1 MICVPFYPDIA
12 FGEAPFLVT
21 GASSGIGAAVASRL
35 NSFGARVIAS
45 GRDAAKLEDM
55 RERAAFPDLFYLEP
69 KNLLDDLANL
79 DRWVAGLAARYGK
92 LGGLAFAAGMTETR
106 PFSQYDYASA
116 AKMFD
121 LLFHA
126 PILVAK
132 GAAQRK
138 NCAPQNMAIL
148 FIAAAAAV
156 SPNKGQMVYA
166 AAKAALVRAAHCMAK
181 ELASRHVRVNCIS
194 PGLVKTPMLDATV
207 ELLGES
213 FVTKE
218 EVLYPLGLGEP
229 EDVANMAVFLLSP
242 AARWITAQNIIVD
255 GGRLA

>member
-1 MICVPFYPDIA
+1 MPFYPDVE
-12 FGEAPFLVT
+12 FGEAPILVT
-21 GASSGIGAAVASRL
+21 GASSGIGAAIALRL

-45 GRDAAKLEDM
+45 GRNIDKLEEV
-55 RERAAFPDLFYLEP
+55 RRQASFPEFFYLES
-69 KNLLDDLANL
+69 KDLLANIADL
-79 DRWVAGLAARYGK
+79 DKWVANLVGRYGK
-92 LGGLAFAAGMTETR
+92 LTGLAFAAGATQTM
-106 PFSQYDYASA
+106 PFSQYEYTAG

-121 LLFHA
+121 LLLHA
-126 PILVAK
+126 PLMVAK
-132 GAAQRK
+132 GMAQRK
-138 NCAPQNMAIL
+138 NCVQMGLSIV

-156 SPNKGQMVYA
+156 VPNKGQMTYA
-166 AAKAALVRAAHCMAK
+166 AAKSALVRAAHCMAK

-207 ELLGES
+207 ELLGEG

-218 EVLYPLGLGEP
+218 ESLYPLGIGEP

-242 AARWITAQNIIVD
+242 AARWITAQNIVVD